1 VLRPRVVTLRSPTA
15 PRCRL
20 LLIGLAGSFLATGVV
35 GCSSDSK
42 RAERSPSAAV
52 AAATVAGTK
61 VPVAQITTDLKAEVT
76 AGKKG
81 KAQTDPS
88 SPLASPKAKT
98 SGTYTPAASAA
109 ALTNRILYE
118 LYGQQ
123 LRSHGANVVTI
134 DKDRARQSLCADAKS
149 GQAPTGT
156 SCPPLAAYPAA
167 YRTFQL
173 SLRERESAF
182 GTVLYGRVFD
192 TVKRTE
198 PKLLREVCLNLV
210 QVADK
215 TVSAD
220 VLKKSKSGATLAD
233 ASKAATAAGKA
244 STVQSRCLFAT
255 EVPPAIAKAKQGAVV
270 PFTAQSAVG
279 VVEVTS
285 FKTGTKSDFATQ
297 RPGNVPS
304 VQKLLKAEVDR
315 SIRKVKV
322 TVDRKYGHWDQ
333 AQLVVVAPSSKAKAT
348 TTTAGEPTT
357 TGPSTTK
364 PTTTP

>member
-1 VLRPRVVTLRSPTA
+1 
-15 PRCRL
+15 
-20 LLIGLAGSFLATGVV
+20 LATGAV

-42 RAERSPSAAV
+42 SAERSSSAAV

-61 VPVAQITTDLKAEVT
+61 VPVAQIVTDLRAEVT

-88 SPLASPKAKT
+88 SPLASPKAKAP
-98 SGTYTPAASAA
+98 GTYTPAASAA

-123 LRSHGANVVTI
+123 LRSHGAKVVAI
-134 DKDRARQSLCADAKS
+134 DKDRARQSLCADATS
-149 GQAPTGT
+149 RQAPTGT

-173 SLRERESAF
+173 SLRERGLAF
-182 GTVLYGRVFD
+182 GKILYGRVFD

-198 PKLLREVCLNLV
+198 PKLLREACLNVV

-220 VLKKSKSGATLAD
+220 VLKKAKSGATLAD

-244 STVQSRCLFAT
+244 SALQSRCLFT
-255 EVPPAIAKAKQGAVV
+255 VDVPPSIAKAKQRAVL
-270 PFTAQSAVG
+270 PFAAQSAIG

-285 FKTGTKSDFATQ
+285 FKTATKAEFATDPPQ
-297 RPGNVPS
+297 SATS

-322 TVDRKYGHWDQ
+322 SVNRKYGRWDQ
-333 AQLVVVAPSSKAKAT
+333 SQLVVVAPPSKAT
-348 TTTAGEPTT
+348 TTTTTAVAPTT
-357 TGPSTTK
+357 TGPSTTTK
-364 PTTTP
+364 PTTAP